1 MTLVVPLSLSAKL
14 FVIHLSFTRKGDEM
28 IGIDTNTWLVYEGVS
43 NYGHGVWPSPVLTA
57 ATLIQAE
64 EDWDNIPSSPRVEDS
79 RLIFREDSFDP
90 VSRIR
95 RGRLYEWTDGALKQ
109 TWHFPPHPADP
120 SDRLSMTIDGRLNR
134 DLYTY
139 RSVWGFSSKLTNK
152 TRALLVLGTKS
163 APTVWR
169 IVSAETIASGEELLT
184 LHSRAS
190 FGALPEII
198 ESHIPDEAR
207 QEVCS
212 SLDHVADAAFR
223 SSAVSLIDLCRA
235 AITVILAHWLN
246 SAGQTPNDI
255 FHLDVGDL
263 LKLLEER
270 HPNQNEHSALKAAV
284 RLMQRFHSRGKPN
297 ERKRYQTRPPSEE
310 DAQLVLHAL
319 GFVLREIGW
328 AR

>member
-1 MTLVVPLSLSAKL
+1 
-14 FVIHLSFTRKGDEM
+14 M
-28 IGIDTNTWLVYEGVS
+28 IGIDSNTWLVYEGIS
-43 NYGHGVWPSPVLTA
+43 NYGHGVWPTPVLTA
-57 ATLIQAE
+57 ATLIQADS
-64 EDWDNIPSSPRVEDS
+64 DWDRVPTTPRIEDS
-79 RLIFREDSFDP
+79 KLLFREDSFDP

-95 RGRLYEWTDGALKQ
+95 RGRLYEWSDGALKQ

-139 RSVWGFSSKLTNK
+139 RSVWGFSSNLVTK
-152 TRALLVLGTKS
+152 TRALLVLGTQS

-169 IVSAETIASGEELLT
+169 IVSTETVASGEELLT
-184 LHSRAS
+184 LHARAS

-198 ESHIPDEAR
+198 ECQIPDEAKR
-207 QEVCS
+207 EVCS

-235 AITVILAHWLN
+235 AITVTLGYWLSSTGETPQNIL
-246 SAGQTPNDI
+246 
-255 FHLDVGDL
+255 HLDLGDL
-263 LKLLEER
+263 LKLVEER
-270 HPNQNEHSALKAAV
+270 YPNPNEHSALKAAA

-297 ERKRYQTRPPSEE
+297 ERNRYQTRPPSEE
-310 DAQLVLHAL
+310 DAQLVLHSL

-328 AR
+328 AK